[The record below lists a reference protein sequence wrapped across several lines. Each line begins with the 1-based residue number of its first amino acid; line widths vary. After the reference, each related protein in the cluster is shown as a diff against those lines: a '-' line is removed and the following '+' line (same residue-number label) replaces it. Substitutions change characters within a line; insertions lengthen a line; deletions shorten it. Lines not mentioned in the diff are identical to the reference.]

1 MGTLLALVLFFF
13 KFAESKKMPKTLR
26 ELELENK
33 LKDLENQILKEQK
46 TVMMRNI
53 FSGKFSKRE
62 LDKMDEKLKE
72 AKDGLQETQAALKE
86 RQDQIKAK
94 ERETLQAKLKIQ
106 MNHKRNQRA
115 KKPVEKGKKKKKRN
129 ANSAAPA

>member
-1 MGTLLALVLFFF
+1 MGALVFFF
-13 KFAESKKMPKTLR
+13 FQICRKYKMPKTLR

-106 MNHKRNQRA
+106 MNNKRNQRA
-115 KKPVEKGKKKKKRN
+115 KKPVEKGKKKKNETRTRR
-129 ANSAAPA
+129 